1 MYTEVVFMERN
12 DFLALFM
19 ETGEPLYWLLSRA
32 ENPLHAPRTSQ
43 TPTAAEEELNP
54 PAPQ

>member
-1 MYTEVVFMERN
+1 MERN